1 MLVIEGRAFYRGG
14 LEPLA
19 LGIERGRI
27 VRIAKTLAGEETR
40 DYGERLLLPGAVDL
54 HVHFREPGMTA
65 KEDFRSGTTAAAVGG
80 VTTVVDMPNTD
91 PPVTSP
97 GAYREKL
104 QRVRAK
110 ANVNFGLYGAIR
122 TAADVHAFAGGKLY
136 MAPTTGGLDVA
147 DSRAIEDVLASAAE
161 TGMLLVVHAESPGL
175 FVNGPARSL
184 PQHNE
189 ARPPIAEANA
199 IRQLTETA
207 AKMHPRVHIAHVSSP
222 AGMEAVANSSF
233 TAEVA
238 PHHLLLDATMPLKA
252 RGKVNPPLRAPG
264 DRAALWRGFVDGRI
278 ATLGSDHAP
287 HTVEEKDGSFESA
300 PAGVPG
306 VETMGPLLMR
316 AVKRGDLGLDRFVDA
331 AATRPASLLGLE
343 AGAIEL
349 GHFADLVVVDPR
361 EVVAVRAKDLHS
373 KCGWTP
379 FEGFE
384 AVFPQATYVRGEL
397 AAEGRTLVG
406 ERLGKPIASRSPGSP
421 VPALG
426 EAGEPS

>member
-1 MLVIEGRAFYRGG
+1 
-14 LEPLA
+14 
-19 LGIERGRI
+19 
-27 VRIAKTLAGEETR
+27 
-40 DYGERLLLPGAVDL
+40 
-54 HVHFREPGMTA
+54 
-65 KEDFRSGTTAAAVGG
+65 
-80 VTTVVDMPNTD
+80 MPNLRD
-91 PPVTSP
+91 C
-97 GAYREKL
+97 L
-104 QRVRAK
+104 
-110 ANVNFGLYGAIR
+110 
-122 TAADVHAFAGGKLY
+122 
-136 MAPTTGGLDVA
+136 
-147 DSRAIEDVLASAAE
+147 
-161 TGMLLVVHAESPGL
+161 
-175 FVNGPARSL
+175 NGPARSL

-306 VETMGPLLMR
+306 VETMGPLS
-316 AVKRGDLGLDRFVDA
+316 
-331 AATRPASLLGLE
+331 ASLLGLE